1 MIDLHSHILP
11 CVDDGST
18 NMSMSIEMA
27 KIAISDGTTVM
38 ACTPHFMPGVYETT
52 YEQMVSAVGQLQQCL
67 ADVGLGLRLVT
78 GGDLHVSPDMP
89 DKLASR
95 QLPTLGNTRYF
106 LFEPPHHILPPNLLK
121 FGQRLMRKGFVP
133 ILTHPE
139 RLTWI
144 EKHYDVICEMD
155 EIGIPIQLTARSVTG
170 EFGRRPKYWSDRML
184 EEGRVDIIAS
194 DAHNI
199 TSRPPGLSKARDF
212 VLERFGQET
221 AARIFETNP
230 YVILNNQ
237 ALVPKMPRTTN
248 NNGKYKRKS
257 WRSIFGLKGS

>member
-11 CVDDGST
+11 GVDDGSVDI
-18 NMSMSIEMA
+18 NMSIEMA
-27 KIAISDGTTVM
+27 RIAVSDGITVM
-38 ACTPHFMPGVYETT
+38 ACTPHFMPGVYETA
-52 YEQMVSAVGQLQQCL
+52 YEQMSCGRRTIAANSLVNE
-67 ADVGLGLRLVT
+67 GLGLKLVT

-89 DKLASR
+89 EKLASK

-106 LFEPPHHILPPNLLK
+106 LFEPPHHILPPNLVK
-121 FGQRLMRKGFVP
+121 FGQRLMSKGFIP
-133 ILTHPE
+133 IVTHPE

-155 EIGIPIQLTARSVTG
+155 EIGMPIQLTARSVTG

-212 VLERFGQET
+212 VFERFGQET
-221 AARIFETNP
+221 SANLRDQSLSDIE
-230 YVILNNQ
+230 
-237 ALVPKMPRTTN
+237 
-248 NNGKYKRKS
+248 
-257 WRSIFGLKGS
+257 